1 MPGINSGSE
10 ALELGL
16 NNARVAVLIMYSKI
30 IGIVFSGV
38 SFILVARFLGAQGYG
53 IYVIALGFAGLA
65 SAFGST
71 SIESYFGRYIPIW
84 SVRKKAARI
93 KVAVGDGV
101 ALAVVFGLLVLV
113 LGGAV
118 AFVLA
123 PLLLHGTYENG
134 GFILGFALLGA
145 IFSIMLSI
153 FSSVLISVGKGVH
166 AAVGSSAS
174 TTTQAILA
182 VALVYMGFGPF
193 GAVLGYV
200 VGFLLGGIYTMLMVR
215 RHAGIELEPR
225 GIFKRQRDMLRFS
238 LPLAGANVINTSM
251 GNFAV
256 VFLALLF
263 APAVVGVYG
272 VATKMSHIIGLLAN
286 SIGMVMV
293 PMLSYAGAGKFA
305 KRRMDKMYKYTVF
318 FMLLFTTPIIGYLL
332 ALSGAFTVTLF
343 TSVYPFEA
351 ENISMISVG
360 MLLGFV
366 GIIASYATI
375 SRGKVYPVLKYSLIS
390 AAVTMAGLLVF
401 AAYFGSLGAIFAVY
415 YLGNIVYLYLILRY
429 NSRALGLHQSY
440 SRIGKLLAAN
450 IAVFVLIYAS
460 GMLIHANEI
469 MLVFG
474 VVEVI
479 LAYPIALAAFG
490 VLKNEDLSLLKGLA
504 ARIAFAGWLLGIAV
518 RYYLFLGGMIN
529 GEKEL

>member
-16 NNARVAVLIMYSKI
+16 DNARVAVLIMYSKV
-30 IGIVFSGV
+30 IGIVFSGA

-53 IYVIALGFAGLA
+53 VYIIALGFAGLA
-65 SAFGST
+65 GAFGST
-71 SIESYFGRYIPIW
+71 SIESYFGRYIPLW
-84 SVRKKAARI
+84 KVRKRAERI
-93 KVAVGDGV
+93 KVAVGDGI
-101 ALAVVFGLLVLV
+101 ALAFVFGFLVLV
-113 LGGAV
+113 FGGAI
-118 AFVLA
+118 AFALA
-123 PLLLHGTYENG
+123 PLLLHGTYGNG
-134 GFILGFALLGA
+134 WFILAFALLGA
-145 IFSIMLSI
+145 VFSIMLSI
-153 FSSVLISVGKGVH
+153 FSSILISVGKGVH
-166 AAVGSSAS
+166 AAVGNS
-174 TTTQAILA
+174 TSIIMQAFLA

-193 GAVLGYV
+193 GAVTGYV
-200 VGFLLGGIYTMLMVR
+200 VGFLIGGIYTMLMVK
-215 RHAGIELEPR
+215 RHAGMEFEPR

-238 LPLAGANVINTSM
+238 LPLAGANVVNTSM
-251 GNFAV
+251 SNFAV

-293 PMLSYAGAGKFA
+293 PMLSYAGAGRFA
-305 KRRMDKMYKYTVF
+305 RHRMDKMYRYTVF

-343 TSVYPFEA
+343 TSAYPFEA

-366 GIIASYATI
+366 GTIASYATI

-390 AAVTMAGLLVF
+390 AAITMAGLFIF
-401 AAYFGSLGAIFAVY
+401 ATYFGSLGAIFAVY
-415 YLGNIVYLYLILRY
+415 YLGTIAYLYFILRY
-429 NSRALGLHQSY
+429 NSRVLGLSQSY
-440 SRIGKLLAAN
+440 GKIARLLFAN
-450 IAVFVLIYAS
+450 LAVFLLLYAS
-460 GMLIHANEI
+460 GMFIHANEL

-474 VVEVI
+474 IVEII
-479 LAYPIALAAFG
+479 LAYPAILALLD
-490 VLKNEDLSLLKGLA
+490 VLEDEDLSVLNGLA
-504 ARIAFAGWLLGIAV
+504 TRIAFAGWLLELAV

-529 GEKEL
+529 GEK

>member
-1 MPGINSGSE
+1 
-10 ALELGL
+10 
-16 NNARVAVLIMYSKI
+16 
-30 IGIVFSGV
+30 
-38 SFILVARFLGAQGYG
+38 
-53 IYVIALGFAGLA
+53 
-65 SAFGST
+65 
-71 SIESYFGRYIPIW
+71 
-84 SVRKKAARI
+84 
-93 KVAVGDGV
+93 
-101 ALAVVFGLLVLV
+101 
-113 LGGAV
+113 
-118 AFVLA
+118 
-123 PLLLHGTYENG
+123 
-134 GFILGFALLGA
+134 
-145 IFSIMLSI
+145 
-153 FSSVLISVGKGVH
+153 
-166 AAVGSSAS
+166 
-174 TTTQAILA
+174 
-182 VALVYMGFGPF
+182 
-193 GAVLGYV
+193 
-200 VGFLLGGIYTMLMVR
+200 
-215 RHAGIELEPR
+215 
-225 GIFKRQRDMLRFS
+225 
-238 LPLAGANVINTSM
+238 
-251 GNFAV
+251 
-256 VFLALLF
+256 
-263 APAVVGVYG
+263 
-272 VATKMSHIIGLLAN
+272 
-286 SIGMVMV
+286 
-293 PMLSYAGAGKFA
+293 
-305 KRRMDKMYKYTVF
+305 
-318 FMLLFTTPIIGYLL
+318 
-332 ALSGAFTVTLF
+332 
-343 TSVYPFEA
+343 
-351 ENISMISVG
+351 